1 MIITKPIKALED
13 ITKLGVENWIHNFL
27 NNEGDNPDFS
37 KGLKLAKRY
46 YLGPVKFKLDLIER
60 ICGPESEMKYKI
72 DPEYF
77 QYYISEM
84 TKSIESGWEVPPLI
98 INYDKGMFT
107 LNDGNHRHAALTSIG
122 IESYWVIFWVTEESD
137 FNELK
142 SLNL

>member
-60 ICGPESEMKYKI
+60 ICGPEPEMKYKI

-107 LNDGNHRHAALTSIG
+107 LNDGNHRHAALTSMG